1 MEAINRRA
9 MVRAIYPSLL
19 TQLNAGVDRARLD
32 RAISASAEGYAF
44 PGDLDVDQPVDGLS
58 SPSDAMIVRRALDE
72 RRTPQQLDEQLK
84 EPTL

>member
-1 MEAINRRA
+1 
-9 MVRAIYPSLL
+9 LL
-19 TQLNAGVDRARLD
+19 TQLNAGVDRIRLD